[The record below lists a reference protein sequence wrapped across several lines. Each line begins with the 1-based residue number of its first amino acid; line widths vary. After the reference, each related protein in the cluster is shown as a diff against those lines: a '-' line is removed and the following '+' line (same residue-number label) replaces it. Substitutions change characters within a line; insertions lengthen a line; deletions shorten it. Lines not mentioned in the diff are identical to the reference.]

1 MESKTTHI
9 DMKKAKVEMLISS
22 SESFRRYH
30 ESGDNTRLSKLVS
43 MMYLLNTCT
52 NELRMEAD
60 EILDR
65 YEIRRGKIKTLSNN
79 VEQSFDAYN
88 NYLAA
93 MLGDNDEAKRRFS
106 GHYDGVMADIR
117 VFMDLDGKR
126 NNQNTDNQ

>member
-1 MESKTTHI
+1 
-9 DMKKAKVEMLISS
+9 MKQQKIEMLIKDN
-22 SESFRRYH
+22 ENFRRYH
-30 ESGDNTRLSKLVS
+30 ESGDNMRLSKLVS

-65 YEIRRGKIKTLSNN
+65 YEIKRGKIKTLSNN

-126 NNQNTDNQ
+126 NKQNIDNQ

>member
-1 MESKTTHI
+1 
-9 DMKKAKVEMLISS
+9 MKQQKIEMLIKDN
-22 SESFRRYH
+22 EKFRRYH

-65 YEIRRGKIKTLSNN
+65 YEIKRGKIKTLSNN

-93 MLGDNDEAKRRFS
+93 MLDDNDEAKRRFS

-117 VFMDLDGKR
+117 VFMDLDGRR
-126 NNQNTDNQ
+126 NKQNTDNQ

>member
-1 MESKTTHI
+1 
-9 DMKKAKVEMLISS
+9 MLISS
-22 SESFRRYH
+22 SENFRRYH

-88 NYLAA
+88 NYLVA

-117 VFMDLDGKR
+117 AFMDLEGKR
-126 NNQNTDNQ
+126 NKQNVDNQ

>member
-1 MESKTTHI
+1 
-9 DMKKAKVEMLISS
+9 MKQQKIEMLIKDN
-22 SESFRRYH
+22 EKFRRYH

-65 YEIRRGKIKTLSNN
+65 YEIKRGKIKTLSNN

-126 NNQNTDNQ
+126 NKQNIDNQ